1 MGSMGTYN
9 TSGISSRGI
18 YERKKV
24 SRNYTLLNNGEV
36 DQEKIDI
43 FPKDFVAES
52 VGICK
57 SWVLTPKENISV
69 VNVNIISFIR
79 TECII

>member
-1 MGSMGTYN
+1 MGSMGAYN
-9 TSGISSRGI
+9 TSGIPSRGI

-24 SRNYTLLNNGEV
+24 SRNYTLSNNGVV
-36 DQEKIDI
+36 DKEKIDI

-57 SWVLTPKENISV
+57 SWVLTHNENISI
-69 VNVNIISFIR
+69 VNIITFIK
-79 TECII
+79 TEYII